1 MKVLGLGTAAI
12 DVVLKCDKLPEKDG
26 FSLIKNEK
34 IIPGGS
40 CANVLVTLSKLGIH
54 TALINKLGDDF
65 YSNTFMEDL
74 KQNNICTKYMKIDKG
89 GSILHTYITVGEK
102 GEKCIFSNFGKSLLS
117 LNCNEVDE
125 TMLDDVLVF
134 YTDMFPGKP
143 ALKLAHLCK
152 QRNIKVVFNLQC
164 APSFMNNC
172 GVTNENL
179 EEMISL
185 SDIFLGCSEGLF
197 ELSNC
202 NNHEEAAKFLYNK
215 YSPKLGVIST
225 CGSKGALW
233 VDKDDNSFCTAFNI
247 DSVDTTGAGDSFI
260 GGLIYYY
267 FIEKQSKL
275 ESLSFAC
282 ACAAI
287 KCTQTG
293 GRIDTNLDKVLK
305 FMKTN
310 LK

>member
-1 MKVLGLGTAAI
+1 MRK
-12 DVVLKCDKLPEKDG
+12 
-26 FSLIKNEK
+26 
-34 IIPGGS
+34 
-40 CANVLVTLSKLGIH
+40 
-54 TALINKLGDDF
+54 
-65 YSNTFMEDL
+65 
-74 KQNNICTKYMKIDKG
+74 
-89 GSILHTYITVGEK
+89 
-102 GEKCIFSNFGKSLLS
+102 
-117 LNCNEVDE
+117 
-125 TMLDDVLVF
+125 
-134 YTDMFPGKP
+134 
-143 ALKLAHLCK
+143 
-152 QRNIKVVFNLQC
+152 
-164 APSFMNNC
+164 
-172 GVTNENL
+172 
-179 EEMISL
+179 
-185 SDIFLGCSEGLF
+185 FL

-247 DSVDTTGAGDSFI
+247 DSIDTTGAGDSFI